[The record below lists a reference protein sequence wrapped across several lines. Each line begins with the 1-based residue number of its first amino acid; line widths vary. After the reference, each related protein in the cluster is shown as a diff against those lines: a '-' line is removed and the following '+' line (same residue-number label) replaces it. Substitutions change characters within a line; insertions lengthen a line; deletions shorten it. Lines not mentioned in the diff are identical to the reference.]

1 LQCRMTI
8 GQFRPG
14 GQGTPAQPVEGHTLE
29 HLPGTVD
36 TSVII
41 PSYNRPE
48 QLAACLE
55 AVVAQEDDAPFEVVV
70 VDDGSR
76 VPLADVCARFGDRV
90 RCVRQENAGP
100 AAARNRAVREARGA
114 FLAFT
119 DDDCRPR
126 PGWLHALRR
135 AHDGVVHRIVGGV
148 IENGRPRDPFA
159 TASQDL
165 ADYLYDYYGAAEGT
179 APFFTTNN
187 MGCMRAAF
195 LDLGGFDEGF
205 GRNGAEDRDFGM
217 RWREAGRALILCP
230 EAIIDHHHEMTLREF
245 FRQHANYGRGAFHLH
260 GVMRARGSPL
270 PKVEPLS
277 FYLNLVVWPVRK
289 AGLRRVPSMVLMG
302 LTQVAMVAGYAQ
314 ARSRARRA
322 VRDA

>member
-1 LQCRMTI
+1 MS
-8 GQFRPG
+8 G
-14 GQGTPAQPVEGHTLE
+14 PVH
-29 HLPGTVD
+29 

-41 PSYNRPE
+41 PSFNRPH

-55 AVVAQEDDAPFEVVV
+55 AVVAQQDAYPFEVVV

-100 AAARNRAVREARGA
+100 AAARNRAVREARGG

-126 PGWLHALRR
+126 AGWLSALRV
-135 AHDGVVHRIVGGV
+135 AHAGQSDRIVGGV
-148 IENGRPRDPFA
+148 IVNGRPRDPYA

-165 ADYLYDYYGAAEGT
+165 ADYLYEYYGAAEGT

-187 MGCMRAAF
+187 MGCTREAF
-195 LDLGGFDEGF
+195 LDLGGFDESF

-217 RWREAGRALILCP
+217 RWREGGRELILCP
-230 EAIIDHHHEMTLREF
+230 DAIVDHHHEMTLREF

-260 GVMRARGSPL
+260 GVMRARGSTL
-270 PKVEPLS
+270 PKVEPLR
-277 FYLNLVVWPVRK
+277 FYLDLVAWPVRRK
-289 AGLRRVPSMVLMG
+289 GVRHLPSTVLMG
-302 LTQVAMVAGYAQ
+302 LTQVAMVAGYTQ
-314 ARSRARRA
+314 ARHRARRA
-322 VRDA
+322 ASGS